1 MCAKELEDNIY
12 KTLYFIDDERSPL
25 ESNCKWLQD
34 FSVTLDFIGEIVW
47 IRNYDDFVFCIQE
60 YGVPDIVCFDYDL
73 NKEETGLDCAKYL
86 CAYCAEHETKLPE
99 WSCQTGNLKGVEEI
113 NKLME
118 SYLLYEN
125 AG

>member
-1 MCAKELEDNIY
+1 MCTEVTEMTY
-12 KTLYFIDDERSPL
+12 KTLYFVDDERSPI
-25 ESNCKWLQD
+25 EENCVWLQNL
-34 FSVTLDFIGEIVW
+34 SVQVDCISQILW
-47 IRNYDDFVFCIQE
+47 IKNYHDFVFSIEE

-73 NKEETGLDCAKYL
+73 KKDKTGLDCAKFL

-99 WSCQTGNLKGVEEI
+99 WSCQTGNFKGNEEI
-113 NKLME
+113 NKLMK